1 MYIAPHK
8 GGTAYREHIMRIRT
22 IIIATLTAITLAGG
36 GSLMTAAN
44 AAPST
49 QATATRE
56 MPSDRYIRAV
66 LRSGGIPPCK
76 WEDGSGQRGPCAID
90 FATFGAHPNADG
102 DLVVMV
108 PTGTN
113 AQKRM
118 VTLINR

>member
-1 MYIAPHK
+1 
-8 GGTAYREHIMRIRT
+8 MRIRT
-22 IIIATLTAITLAGG
+22 IIIATLTAIALAGG
-36 GSLMTAAN
+36 GSLATAAN
-44 AAPST
+44 AAPAPST
-49 QATATRE
+49 TAQRE

-76 WEDGSGQRGPCAID
+76 WEDGSAQRGPCAID
-90 FATFGAHPNADG
+90 FSTWGSNPNPNG
-102 DLVVMV
+102 DLIILV

>member
-1 MYIAPHK
+1 
-8 GGTAYREHIMRIRT
+8 MRIRT
-22 IIIATLTAITLAGG
+22 IIIATLTAIALAGG
-36 GSLMTAAN
+36 GSIATAG

-90 FATFGAHPNADG
+90 FATFGSNPNADG
-102 DLVVMV
+102 DLVVFV
-108 PTGTN
+108 PTGVN

>member
-1 MYIAPHK
+1 
-8 GGTAYREHIMRIRT
+8 MRIRT

-44 AAPST
+44 AAPSPSI
-49 QATATRE
+49 TAQRE

-90 FATFGAHPNADG
+90 FATFGSNPNADG
-102 DLVVMV
+102 DLVVFV
-108 PTGTN
+108 PNGVN